1 MKSTFCL
8 AKAGAILPLI
18 QILEDKER
26 EAVEAA
32 LTALS
37 TLLQDEIWEG
47 GVNCIAKSSGVQAI
61 IKILEVGDV
70 KIQEKALWMLE
81 RIFRVEV
88 HRVKF
93 GQSAQV
99 VLIDLAQKSDSR
111 MKSAV
116 AKVLAELELLQDQSS
131 YWVTSMNN
139 NHS

>member
-1 MKSTFCL
+1 MKRTFCL

-131 YWVTSMNN
+131 YF
-139 NHS
+139 